1 MGARRTIRVLLAD
14 DDDLIVEAQRALL
27 ELDARIE
34 VIGRA
39 HNGREAVELERSL
52 APDVVLMDIEMP
64 ILDGVE
70 ATQQIRGGGR
80 QTPIVAISG
89 CDYQERALEIRD
101 AGADDYLRKDRLD
114 QDLLDAVV
122 LAATRADAERSP

>member
-14 DDDLIVEAQRALL
+14 DDDLIVEAERALL
-27 ELDARIE
+27 ESDTRIE

-39 HNGREAVELERSL
+39 HNGCEAVELERSL

-64 ILDGVE
+64 VLDGVE

-80 QTPIVAISG
+80 QTAIVAISG
-89 CDYQERALEIRD
+89 SDYQERALEIRE

-122 LAATRADAERSP
+122 LAATRADAERSL